1 MKWSEEYAT
10 GIERIDDHH
19 RMLFKM
25 SEDFRESL
33 EAGGG
38 ERVYGSLLR
47 SLDVYA
53 RSHFHFEEGCMEQYQ
68 CPVARRNKDAHV
80 EFVEMLTGFQQ
91 RYRSKGF
98 DRADVLGL
106 VDFLDQWL
114 SGHICTIDVQL
125 RKSVKTP

>member
-25 SEDFRESL
+25 SEDFREAL
-33 EAGGG
+33 DAGGG

-53 RSHFHFEEGCMEQYQ
+53 RSHFHFEEGCMERYR
-68 CPVARRNKDAHV
+68 CPVAQQNKSAHE
-80 EFVEMLTGFQQ
+80 EFVLRLAGFQQ
-91 RYRSKGF
+91 RHAAKGF
-98 DRADVLGL
+98 DREDVLGL

-114 SGHICTIDVQL
+114 SGHIGTIDVQL
-125 RKSVKTP
+125 RHSVEKQ